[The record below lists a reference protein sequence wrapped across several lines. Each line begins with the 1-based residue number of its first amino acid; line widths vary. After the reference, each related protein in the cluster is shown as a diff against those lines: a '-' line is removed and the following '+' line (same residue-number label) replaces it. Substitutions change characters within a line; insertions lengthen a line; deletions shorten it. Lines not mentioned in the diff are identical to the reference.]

1 MDMGLK
7 GKVVVITGASQGIG
21 KTCAQALAKEGC
33 SVVICARRKE
43 ALEKA
48 VEEIKAEG
56 TEVLGVQADVAKAE
70 DIANLVAKT
79 IEKFGCIDILVNNA
93 GFFPIKMFEEMSQ
106 EDWQR
111 VIDINLTGTFLVT
124 KAVYGH
130 MADEGHG
137 KIINITSAAGRLG
150 GAGLVHYSAAKA
162 GVIGFTRAL
171 AREAAQAGIQV
182 NAMAPGIIET
192 DTAKS
197 TFPGFAL
204 KEYIKSVPLGRLGKD
219 EDLVGMLV
227 FLCSD
232 HSSYITGQ
240 TFAVDGGYT
249 MV

>member
-1 MDMGLK
+1 MGLK

-21 KTCAQALAKEGC
+21 KTCAQALAREGC

-48 VEEIKAEG
+48 VEEIKTEG

-79 IEKFGCIDILVNNA
+79 IEKFGHIDILVNNA

-249 MV
+249 MA

>member
-1 MDMGLK
+1 M
-7 GKVVVITGASQGIG
+7 VITGASQGIG

-33 SVVICARRKE
+33 NVAICGRRKDV
-43 ALEKA
+43 LEKA
-48 VEEIKAEG
+48 VEEIKTEG

-79 IEKFGCIDILVNNA
+79 IEKFGRIDILVNNA

-111 VIDINLTGTFLVT
+111 VIDINLTGTFLAS
-124 KAVYGH
+124 KAVYEH
-130 MADEGHG
+130 MADQGHG
-137 KIINITSAAGRLG
+137 HIINITSAAGRLG

-171 AREAAQAGIQV
+171 AKEAAQAGIQV
-182 NAMAPGIIET
+182 NAIAPGIIET
-192 DTAKS
+192 DTALH

-204 KEYIKSVPLGRLGKD
+204 KEYLKSVPLGRLGKD

-227 FLCSD
+227 YLCSG

-249 MV
+249 MI

>member
-1 MDMGLK
+1 M
-7 GKVVVITGASQGIG
+7 
-21 KTCAQALAKEGC
+21 
-33 SVVICARRKE
+33 
-43 ALEKA
+43 EKA
-48 VEEIKAEG
+48 VEEIKTEG

-79 IEKFGCIDILVNNA
+79 IEKFGRIDILVNNA

-111 VIDINLTGTFLVT
+111 VIDINLTGTFLAS
-124 KAVYGH
+124 KAVYEH
-130 MADEGHG
+130 MADQGHG
-137 KIINITSAAGRLG
+137 HIINITSAAGRLG

-171 AREAAQAGIQV
+171 AKEAAQAGIQV
-182 NAMAPGIIET
+182 NAIAPGIIET
-192 DTAKS
+192 DTALH

-204 KEYIKSVPLGRLGKD
+204 KEYLKSVPLGRLGKD

-227 FLCSD
+227 YLCSG

-249 MV
+249 MI

>member
-7 GKVVVITGASQGIG
+7 GKVVIITGASQGIG
-21 KTCAQALAKEGC
+21 KTCAEALAKEGC

>member
-21 KTCAQALAKEGC
+21 KTCAQALAREGC

-48 VEEIKAEG
+48 VEEIKTEG

-79 IEKFGCIDILVNNA
+79 IEKFGHIDILVNNA

-249 MV
+249 MA

>member
-1 MDMGLK
+1 MGLK
-7 GKVVVITGASQGIG
+7 GKVVIITGASQGIG
-21 KTCAQALAKEGC
+21 KTCAEALAKEGC

>member
-1 MDMGLK
+1 MEMGLK

-33 SVVICARRKE
+33 NVAICGRRKDV
-43 ALEKA
+43 LEKA
-48 VEEIKAEG
+48 VEEIKTEG

-79 IEKFGCIDILVNNA
+79 IEKFGRIDILVNNA

-111 VIDINLTGTFLVT
+111 VIDINLTGTFLAS
-124 KAVYGH
+124 KAVYEH
-130 MADEGHG
+130 MADQGHG
-137 KIINITSAAGRLG
+137 HIINITSAAGRLG

-171 AREAAQAGIQV
+171 AKEAAQAGIQV
-182 NAMAPGIIET
+182 NAIAPGIIET
-192 DTAKS
+192 DTALH

-204 KEYIKSVPLGRLGKD
+204 KEYLKSVPLGRLGKD

-227 FLCSD
+227 YLCSG

-249 MV
+249 MI

>member
-1 MDMGLK
+1 MDMGLL
-7 GKVVVITGASQGIG
+7 GKVALITGASQGIG

-33 SVVICARRKE
+33 NVVICARRKE
-43 ALEKA
+43 ALDKA
-48 VEEIKAEG
+48 VEEIKTEG

-79 IEKFGCIDILVNNA
+79 LEKFGHIDILVNNA

-106 EDWQR
+106 EEWQR

-130 MADEGHG
+130 MADQGEG
-137 KIINITSAAGRLG
+137 KIINITSAAGRVG

-192 DTAKS
+192 DTAKA

-204 KEYIKSVPLGRLGKD
+204 KEYLKNVPLGRLGKD
-219 EDLVGMLV
+219 EDLVGLLV
-227 FLCSD
+227 FLCSKE
-232 HSSYITGQ
+232 SSYITGQ
-240 TFAVDGGYT
+240 VFAVDGGYT
-249 MV
+249 MI

>member
-21 KTCAQALAKEGC
+21 KTCAEALAKEGC